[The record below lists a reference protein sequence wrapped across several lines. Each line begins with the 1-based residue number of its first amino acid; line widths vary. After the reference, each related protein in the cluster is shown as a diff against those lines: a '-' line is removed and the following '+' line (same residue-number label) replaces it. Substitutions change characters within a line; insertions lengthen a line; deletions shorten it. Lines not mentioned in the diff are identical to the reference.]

1 MDGPD
6 LEYEVLELTGSRRFG
21 QVSAKEMMVMLQEL
35 LAAHSE
41 VPAETEDAV
50 WRAYEEGLLSRREVE
65 ILLGP
70 IGVKQFPPGAHRVK
84 RGAPHPEQS
93 FDDPH
98 AEKRRGM

>member
-1 MDGPD
+1 
-6 LEYEVLELTGSRRFG
+6 
-21 QVSAKEMMVMLQEL
+21 MLQEL

-41 VPAETEDAV
+41 EPEEAEEAV
-50 WRAYEEGLLSRREVE
+50 WRVYEEGLLSRREVE

-84 RGAPHPEQS
+84 RGVPHPEQS
-93 FDDPH
+93 SDDPH

>member
-1 MDGPD
+1 MDEVD
-6 LEYEVLELTGSRRFG
+6 LEYRVLELTASRQVG
-21 QVSAKEMMVMLQEL
+21 QLSTKELMVMLQEL

-41 VPAETEDAV
+41 GPAEAENAM

-70 IGVKQFPPGAHRVK
+70 IQEKPVPPGVRRQV
-84 RGAPHPEQS
+84 RGVTHPELS
-93 FDDPH
+93 SDDPH

>member
-1 MDGPD
+1 MDEPD
-6 LEYEVLELTGSRRFG
+6 LEYRVLELTASRQVG
-21 QVSAKEMMVMLQEL
+21 QLSTKELMVMLQEL

-41 VPAETEDAV
+41 VPAEAENAM

-70 IGVKQFPPGAHRVK
+70 IGVKRFPPGAHRVK
-84 RGAPHPEQS
+84 RGVRHPEQS
-93 FDDPH
+93 SDDPH